1 MKRILMLFLF
11 TSITFGQ
18 IQKPAYLWYSTA
30 KGDSISIIPS
40 TGKLVQTYI
49 FGLTDTVAAH
59 RTALDLKL
67 TGSGTIN
74 YLSKYT
80 ATGLVQGNSQLH
92 EDADGNVF
100 GSNLDKRLTDWR
112 NSDYMLANHFGLTYQ
127 DENSQIVTLSVNTIS
142 GLVYARGYLF
152 ACSYGSGKI
161 IRFNNL
167 NDLTD
172 YTVVSPA
179 VGSFADIIYVP
190 SVGKLYAL
198 SLTTGIRVTEID
210 PITLDNS
217 TVISNGQYTQ
227 GESLTSDGN
236 YLYVLTY
243 SCVVLKYSLSD
254 FSRTGT
260 VPIRD
265 VDNGHALRYDGT
277 SLYATGTTYPGWI
290 AKVDTALSVISQM
303 NFTSGDNNPT
313 DDLCSVGDYIF
324 VGLESSNGVILRIK
338 KSDLSI
344 TRLATT
350 MASSCYGTFFD
361 GRYVWGLY
369 ATTANKL
376 VRIDPTN
383 LECVIYNFLY
393 NSSFVSPNEMFTDGQ
408 RFYVTGFTSPAKIA
422 RFSVPHFDGN
432 RYFLDTLTN
441 YYMSFVGTKVG
452 IKTSAPDSIFTVT
465 GGANIS
471 GGLKVTQ
478 NATIGGTLGVTG
490 TTTLATALTG
500 TIRAASGVLSA
511 TASDTVGLG
520 AALGLK
526 ANLATPIFT
535 GKITTDSITSNGSGY
550 FGGVIT
556 NTARVGIK
564 NGLLANVVEKYNS
577 RGLLISS
584 EDSVGTPTY
593 KGLGAGT
600 VRSSSAGLFS
610 STVSDTVGL
619 GVALYNKLSG
629 SGTANTISK
638 YTAGLTLGNSLI
650 TDDGTNVGVGFVSGR
665 TLGIYAASN
674 TTFQVTNSASGT
686 ASTDGFTIQQSG
698 ANTYLDNREDGA
710 LAFQTNNTQWL
721 TLSSTGTLGLGM
733 GASATSRFAIQNG
746 LLANVVEWYNSRG
759 LPLGVLDSISNL
771 GLGSTIPLHRVVGVE
786 SYTTNLNA
794 FNFVDSDVNLSRL
807 TVAQATDTSSVNLA
821 FSGAGSPIFK
831 IIGKTGNKILV
842 ADSAGIKGDALE
854 IPHLTKK
861 AASANIRN
869 SHDAEASCAL
879 GGYTKVKTIVITNG
893 LVGQVRVLFDL
904 KIAVT
909 TGSPTAYG
917 RVYKN
922 GVALGTEQTN
932 ATTDYVTK
940 SEDITQTWNP
950 GDLCQLYLHY
960 GGAGTGT
967 AWCQN
972 FRLAYDDS
980 PTVTVSSSNTTP

>member
-1 MKRILMLFLF
+1 
-11 TSITFGQ
+11 
-18 IQKPAYLWYSTA
+18 
-30 KGDSISIIPS
+30 
-40 TGKLVQTYI
+40 
-49 FGLTDTVAAH
+49 
-59 RTALDLKL
+59 
-67 TGSGTIN
+67 
-74 YLSKYT
+74 
-80 ATGLVQGNSQLH
+80 
-92 EDADGNVF
+92 
-100 GSNLDKRLTDWR
+100 
-112 NSDYMLANHFGLTYQ
+112 
-127 DENSQIVTLSVNTIS
+127 
-142 GLVYARGYLF
+142 
-152 ACSYGSGKI
+152 
-161 IRFNNL
+161 
-167 NDLTD
+167 
-172 YTVVSPA
+172 
-179 VGSFADIIYVP
+179 
-190 SVGKLYAL
+190 
-198 SLTTGIRVTEID
+198 
-210 PITLDNS
+210 LDNS

-324 VGLESSNGVILRIK
+324 IGLETSNGVILRIK

-393 NSSFVSPNEMFTDGQ
+393 NASFVSPNEMFTDGQ

-422 RFSVPHFDGN
+422 RFSIPHFDGN

-452 IKTSAPDSIFTVT
+452 IKTSTPDSALTLI
-465 GGANIS
+465 GGENIS

-478 NATIGGTLGVTG
+478 NTTIGGILGVTG
-490 TTTLATALTG
+490 TTTLATGLTG
-500 TIRAASGVLSA
+500 TVRAASGVLSA
-511 TASDTVGLG
+511 TASDSVGLG

-526 ANLATPIFT
+526 ANLASPTFT

-550 FGGVIT
+550 FGGAIT

-564 NGLLANVVEKYNS
+564 NGLLANALEITNS
-577 RGLLISS
+577 RNLVITKL
-584 EDSVGTPTY
+584 DSVGKLTLSGDLAMGNNNIT
-593 KGLGAGT
+593 AGT
-600 VRSSSAGLFS
+600 ITMSGQYDYISAPTFYAGTS
-610 STVSDTVGL
+610 R
-619 GVALYNKLSG
+619 YSG
-629 SGTANTISK
+629 SGMWNTGSNFDIQCNGGKVYVGK
-638 YTAGLTLGNSLI
+638 YADDMEIFAVDNADGDTRVAGTF
-650 TDDGTNVGVGFVSGR
+650 NVGGS
-665 TLGIYAASN
+665 TA
-674 TTFQVTNSASGT
+674 TT
-686 ASTDGFTIQQSG
+686 
-698 ANTYLDNREDGA
+698 
-710 LAFQTNNTQWL
+710 TQF
-721 TLSSTGTLGLGM
+721 GLK
-733 GASATSRFAIQNG
+733 NG
-746 LLANVVEWYNSRG
+746 LLANAVEWYNSRG

-771 GLGSTIPLHRVVGVE
+771 GLGSTTPLHRVVGVE

-821 FSGAGSPIFK
+821 FSEAGSPIFK
-831 IIGKTGNKILV
+831 IIGKTGNKILI
-842 ADSAGIKGDALE
+842 ADSSGIKGDALE

-893 LVGQVRVLFDL
+893 LVGQTRVLFDL

-917 RVYKN
+917 RVYRN
-922 GVALGTEQTN
+922 GVELGTEQTN
-932 ATTDYVTK
+932 ATTNYVTK
-940 SEDITQTWNP
+940 SEDITRTWNP